1 MPVKNNGPG
10 MTGRSSM
17 MKKSKIEPEYPQWA
31 ESKMR
36 AIENRRLKELQK
48 IVRESM
54 PEILAIVAEEQK
66 TGSDS
71 IRHDGYSDMVRRIQ
85 NRFRIMR
92 DRLSRRLK
100 TDPLERDVRR
110 CADYTDRRQ
119 LKEWQ
124 RSVRATLGVDIHDDF
139 FLGERYDLMLKD
151 GLSKMSAS
159 LPALKA
165 TASMIWRTSLLRVLQ
180 KAAPRRRFPMKF
192 NAGLM

>member
-1 MPVKNNGPG
+1 
-10 MTGRSSM
+10 
-17 MKKSKIEPEYPQWA
+17 
-31 ESKMR
+31 MR

>member
-17 MKKSKIEPEYPQWA
+17 TKKSKIEPEYPQWA

-92 DRLSRRLK
+92 GNGMFAGALTTPTGGNLK
-100 TDPLERDVRR
+100 N
-110 CADYTDRRQ
+110 
-119 LKEWQ
+119 
-124 RSVRATLGVDIHDDF
+124 G
-139 FLGERYDLMLKD
+139 
-151 GLSKMSAS
+151 SA
-159 LPALKA
+159 AC
-165 TASMIWRTSLLRVLQ
+165 
-180 KAAPRRRFPMKF
+180 APRWEWISMMISFSAKDTT
-192 NAGLM
+192 

>member
-10 MTGRSSM
+10 MTGRFSM
-17 MKKSKIEPEYPQWA
+17 TKKSKIEPEYPQWA

-139 FLGERYDLMLKD
+139 FLGERYDLMLK
-151 GLSKMSAS
+151 
-159 LPALKA
+159 
-165 TASMIWRTSLLRVLQ
+165 R
-180 KAAPRRRFPMKF
+180 
-192 NAGLM
+192 

>member
-17 MKKSKIEPEYPQWA
+17 TKKSKIEPEYPQWA

-54 PEILAIVAEEQK
+54 PEILAIAAEEQK

-85 NRFRIMR
+85 NRFRIM
-92 DRLSRRLK
+92 
-100 TDPLERDVRR
+100 T
-110 CADYTDRRQ
+110 
-119 LKEWQ
+119 
-124 RSVRATLGVDIHDDF
+124 
-139 FLGERYDLMLKD
+139 
-151 GLSKMSAS
+151 
-159 LPALKA
+159 
-165 TASMIWRTSLLRVLQ
+165 
-180 KAAPRRRFPMKF
+180 
-192 NAGLM
+192 

>member
-10 MTGRSSM
+10 MTGRS
-17 MKKSKIEPEYPQWA
+17 SKIEPEYPQWA

-100 TDPLERDVRR
+100 TDPLERDVRFG
-110 CADYTDRRQ
+110 ARRQ
-119 LKEWQ
+119 VVHGCRQLV
-124 RSVRATLGVDIHDDF
+124 S
-139 FLGERYDLMLKD
+139 
-151 GLSKMSAS
+151 
-159 LPALKA
+159 
-165 TASMIWRTSLLRVLQ
+165 
-180 KAAPRRRFPMKF
+180 
-192 NAGLM
+192 